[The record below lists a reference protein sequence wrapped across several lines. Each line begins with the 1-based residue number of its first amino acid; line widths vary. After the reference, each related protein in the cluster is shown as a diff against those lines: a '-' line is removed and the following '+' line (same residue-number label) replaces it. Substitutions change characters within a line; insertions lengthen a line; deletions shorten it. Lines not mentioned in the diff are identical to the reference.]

1 MLSILLMENHLIS
14 MHKNATPLHVVP
26 VKAYAAWAKA
36 QPKCSQNWL
45 KATGFKPKAV
55 AFSLLPDVSGALAG
69 VVAVVEDFSVYAIAH
84 LPKALPEGVYAIAT
98 ALKKDEATQ
107 LALGWLLGCYQ
118 FTAYKKSEKTCASLV
133 LPKGADAAEIKALV
147 AASTLARN
155 LINTPANDLLPDAL
169 AASALAIAKKHK
181 AVAKTIVGEQLL
193 KANYP
198 LIYAV
203 GKASTTAPRLVDFSW
218 GNPKHPKVTLVGK
231 GVCFD
236 SGGLD
241 IKPSSNMRMMK
252 KDMGGAAV
260 ALALADCIMSQKLP
274 VRLRVLL
281 PMVEN
286 AVAGNAMRPLDVI
299 KSRKGLTVEIGNTDA
314 EGRLIL
320 CDALAEADSEKP
332 ALLIDFATL
341 TGAARVALGTDI
353 PALFTADDTLANALQ
368 TIGTKLHDPLYRL
381 PLYAPYRA
389 QLNSKV
395 ADISNDPETGQGGA
409 ISAALYLKEFVE
421 HANTWAHIDLMAW
434 NMKDAAGR
442 PQGGEAQTLRT
453 VYSYIKERY
462 V

>member
-1 MLSILLMENHLIS
+1 MEKYLVSTN
-14 MHKNATPLHVVP
+14 KNATPLHIVQE
-26 VKAYAAWAKA
+26 KAYAAWLKQ
-36 QPKCSQNWL
+36 QPKQGQNWL
-45 KATGFKPKAV
+45 KSTAFKPKAG
-55 AFSLLPDVSGALAG
+55 AYALLPTGDGTLAAALC
-69 VVAVVEDFSVYAIAH
+69 VVDTLGIYSLAH
-84 LPKALPEGVYAIAT
+84 LPKSLPAGVYSIKT
-98 ALKKDEATQ
+98 PLKKDEATNV
-107 LALGWLLGCYQ
+107 ALGWLLGCYQ
-118 FTAYKKSEKTCASLV
+118 FTAYKKSDANFATLV
-133 LPKGADAAEIKALV
+133 APKGADIAEAKAL
-147 AASTLARN
+147 AGAIALARN

-169 AASALAIAKKHK
+169 AASALNVAKAQK
-181 AVAKTIVGEQLL
+181 ATAKTIVGEQLL
-193 KANYP
+193 KQNFP
-198 LIYAV
+198 LIYTV
-203 GKASTTAPRLVDFSW
+203 GKASSVAPRLVDFSW

-260 ALALADCIMSQKLP
+260 ALALANVIMSQKLP

-286 AVAGNAMRPLDVI
+286 AVAGNAMRPLDVV

-332 ALLIDFATL
+332 DLLIDFATL

-353 PALFTADDTLANALQ
+353 PALFTNDDKLANALQ
-368 TIGTKLHDPLYRL
+368 TIGDQINDPLYRL
-381 PLYAPYRA
+381 PLYKPYRA
-389 QLNSKV
+389 HINSKI

-421 HANTWAHIDLMAW
+421 HAKVWAHIDLMAW
-434 NMKDAAGR
+434 NVKDSAGR

-453 VYSYIKERY
+453 IYAYIKEKY